1 MTLFCDNGDE
11 PSVLSYRRVYLLHSD
26 TVNFCRSWRLFGLTC
41 RSEVAGLLGSLVRI
55 PRIAWMLVSCVC
67 CVLCRLAASATS

>member
-1 MTLFCDNGDE
+1 MVMNLLFSRIGE
-11 PSVLSYRRVYLLHSD
+11 FIYYIISD
-26 TVNFCRSWRLFGLTC
+26 TVKFCRPRWLFGLMC
-41 RSEVAGLLGSLVRI
+41 RSEVAGPLGSLVRI